1 MAFLLLLLLL
11 LLRNMRAPRHVS
23 HVRLNPQRVRKES
36 PYLKPLVTCPLDID
50 HQCLTSGCRRL
61 APTPTKDFKP
71 PTNTRAANTTIAAN
85 KSLAGG

>member
-1 MAFLLLLLLL
+1 MAFFLL

-23 HVRLNPQRVRKES
+23 HVGQVRLNPQRVRKES
-36 PYLKPLVTCPLDID
+36 PYFKPLVTCPLDID
-50 HQCLTSGCRRL
+50 HQFPTSGFRRL

-71 PTNTRAANTTIAAN
+71 PTNTRAANTTTAAN